1 MDIESQQQQQ
11 QQEQPRSHN
20 GAHRALWFGGAVV
33 LLHIVSA
40 IAICA
45 AFDDKANEDSGGSG
59 GSGGSGDNNTKSGVV
74 KKRRTEAACGAAVVA
89 TVLATVYVAS
99 GVHKANGLW
108 CKIMCGVAIGLVLMH
123 LMYTLY
129 LHRPGPGRFK
139 HHEVMKLYEKL
150 NKKEGDDPKK
160 MDEMDTYYTKTRW
173 IHFMHGLL
181 STVVFAA
188 FLGVE
193 DEWWK

>member
-1 MDIESQQQQQ
+1 MYFI
-11 QQEQPRSHN
+11 QPMTGVLDRGASMRAERLERLMSGHN
-20 GAHRALWFGGAVV
+20 GTHRALWFGGAVV

-40 IAICA
+40 MLICY
-45 AFDDKANEDSGGSG
+45 DDKETDDNEDA
-59 GSGGSGDNNTKSGVV
+59 
-74 KKRRTEAACGAAVVA
+74 KRRKKEVKGRRGTAACVAAIA
-89 TVLATVYVAS
+89 AAVLATVYVAR
-99 GVHKANGLW
+99 VHKANGLW
-108 CKIMCGVAIGLVLMH
+108 CKIKCGVAIFFVLMH

-139 HHEVMKLYEKL
+139 HHEVMKMYAIL
-150 NKKEGDDPKK
+150 NKEEDDPQKK
-160 MDEMDTYYTKTRW
+160 DKMDTYYTKTRL
-173 IHFMHGLL
+173 IYFVHGLL